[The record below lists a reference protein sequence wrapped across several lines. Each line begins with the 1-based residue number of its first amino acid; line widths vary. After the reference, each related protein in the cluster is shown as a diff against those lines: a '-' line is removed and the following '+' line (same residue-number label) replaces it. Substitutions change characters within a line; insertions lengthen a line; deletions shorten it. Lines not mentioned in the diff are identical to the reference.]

1 MGQISFLGHVETSP
15 LFVIHLFEICVQMY
29 GPQWRTGAA
38 CSGDRQQ
45 SERAWRSHFG
55 FTSFYGGDLIM
66 HRIATY

>member
-15 LFVIHLFEICVQMY
+15 LLEIHLFETCVQMY

-45 SERAWRSHFG
+45 SERAWRSITLW
-55 FTSFYGGDLIM
+55 FTSFYLGE
-66 HRIATY
+66 T